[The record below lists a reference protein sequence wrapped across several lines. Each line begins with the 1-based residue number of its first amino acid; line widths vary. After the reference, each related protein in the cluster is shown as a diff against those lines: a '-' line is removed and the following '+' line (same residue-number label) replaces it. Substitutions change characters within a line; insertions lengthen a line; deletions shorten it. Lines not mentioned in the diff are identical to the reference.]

1 MERKR
6 KGETEEGIERERG
19 GEVEEGGER
28 ETEGERSREWRG
40 RGTGRQRKG

>member
-6 KGETEEGIERERG
+6 KGETEEGIEGERG

>member
-6 KGETEEGIERERG
+6 KGETEEVIEGERG